1 MRQSFDSLVSGVAQ
15 RDCVLQ
21 FDAMKRLSFFLAV
34 MPFLCSAV
42 AQTPP
47 EVPQKAV
54 LEDYITQ
61 INEKESEAMFC
72 VVTQINGKR
81 VPNALDET
89 RTRSYGKGNKFYFYL
104 TDRKLDPGPVK
115 VTLRCEYAYARPI
128 DSMFGKTPSLE
139 GTLDFE
145 PEAGKEYE
153 VRADL
158 EGPDWAIWIREVK
171 SRYPVTKVVYG
182 IPSK

>member
-1 MRQSFDSLVSGVAQ
+1 
-15 RDCVLQ
+15 
-21 FDAMKRLSFFLAV
+21 MKIHSAALAS
-34 MPFLCSAV
+34 MLFMCPALAE
-42 AQTPP
+42 TPP
-47 EVPQKAV
+47 DLPQKAV
-54 LEDYITQ
+54 LEDYITR

-81 VPNALDET
+81 ISNALSET
-89 RTRSYGKGNKFYFYL
+89 RNRSSGKGNKFYFYL

-128 DSMFGKTPSLE
+128 DSMLGATPWLE

-158 EGPDWAIWIREVK
+158 EGPDWAIWIRDVK